1 MELKRRLDP
10 RIVFIGLYVLA
21 FLVYII
27 IGLNTVAAVQ
37 YEVSGQLTIP
47 SIDLY
52 SDVTNLEYNG
62 QKLETPDTIVGSY
75 SQAKNKTLL
84 IGHSTTVFSNL
95 NQIELGASI
104 EYNGQAYR
112 VIAIDMMP
120 KDEISMQ
127 KLLTGAEHDTIVVMT
142 CAGELFDNGDATHR
156 LIITA
161 SNE

>member
-1 MELKRRLDP
+1 M
-10 RIVFIGLYVLA
+10 
-21 FLVYII
+21 
-27 IGLNTVAAVQ
+27 
-37 YEVSGQLTIP
+37 
-47 SIDLY
+47 
-52 SDVTNLEYNG
+52 
-62 QKLETPDTIVGSY
+62 
-75 SQAKNKTLL
+75 L

-127 KLLTGAEHDTIVVMT
+127 KLLAGAEHDTIVVMT